1 MVYWNSV
8 TYISDKVITKG
19 NKEHTIKDEGIIL
32 PKLCMSVCILYEC
45 NGEVNVSVTYIR
57 LYLDNTVNTNSINL
71 MTKIWLLM

>member
-19 NKEHTIKDEGIIL
+19 NKEPTIEDEGIIL
-32 PKLCMSVCILYEC
+32 PKLCMSICILYEC
-45 NGEVNVSVTYIR
+45 NGEVNVSVTYIG
-57 LYLDNTVNTNSINL
+57 LYLDNTVNTNSIYL